1 MVQIKLIDFIANEE
15 VRSLLEKEV
24 SFVCWSKLK
33 SYFWPKVKSEL
44 SGWISAYFCQRKILI
59 LKLKKLIESNCFV
72 IINISFSFSD
82 ERFDCPL
89 EFPDPQKTGQFS
101 LLGLST
107 QMGASLHFCDV
118 HQNEIPSL
126 HFQQKM
132 AR

>member
-1 MVQIKLIDFIANEE
+1 MLYV
-15 VRSLLEKEV
+15 
-24 SFVCWSKLK
+24 
-33 SYFWPKVKSEL
+33 
-44 SGWISAYFCQRKILI
+44 GIL
-59 LKLKKLIESNCFV
+59 
-72 IINISFSFSD
+72 FSSISD

-132 AR
+132 ARWGKKNPISLQ